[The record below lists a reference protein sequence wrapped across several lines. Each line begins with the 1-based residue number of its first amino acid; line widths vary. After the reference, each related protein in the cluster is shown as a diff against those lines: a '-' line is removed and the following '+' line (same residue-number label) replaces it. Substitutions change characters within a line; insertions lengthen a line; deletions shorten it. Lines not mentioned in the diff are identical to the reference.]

1 MEVLKIARSGD
12 WWEYKI
18 PPLLAVGYA
27 TVLLSAVSMFSAAL
41 HLLLLL
47 AALMV
52 GAIYVSII
60 NDITDIHEDLASG
73 KANRISK
80 IPARFRWILPALCL
94 LAGVGFT
101 YTFFADKLT
110 VFLYLMAWISFSL
123 YSIPPVRLKKRAGWG
138 VIADASGAHLF
149 TSLFMVSGVSFFTGQ
164 NINWIWFAS
173 VGVWSL
179 CYGLRGILWHQF
191 SDRENDINAGVRTFA
206 TLVEPQKFNA
216 SATMLIVIE
225 LIAFAGML
233 IVNFH
238 IITWVLLAIYVLMV
252 FDRRRKFGMEI
263 ISVISPGDKPYQIL
277 MGEFYQVFFPLALL
291 AAAALQDY
299 YACIILAVHILL
311 FPKNI
316 LLIFSNIFELIR
328 QELMVKR

>member
-60 NDITDIHEDLASG
+60 NDITDIDEDLASG

-101 YTFFADKLT
+101 YTFSADKLT

-149 TSLFMVSGVSFFTGQ
+149 TSLFMVSGVCFFTGQ
-164 NINWIWFAS
+164 NINWIWFTS
-173 VGVWSL
+173 VGVWAL

-206 TLVEPQKFNA
+206 TLVEPQRFKVNA
-216 SATMLIVIE
+216 LLLIVVE
-225 LIAFAGML
+225 LIAFAVML
-233 IVNFH
+233 TVNFH
-238 IITWVLLAIYVLMV
+238 LITWVFLAIYVLMV
-252 FDRRRKFGMEI
+252 LDRKRKFSMEI
-263 ISVISPGDKPYQIL
+263 ITVISPPGKPYQIL
-277 MGEFYQVFFPLALL
+277 MGEFYQIFFPLALL
-291 AAAALQDY
+291 IIAAFHDPFSW
-299 YACIILAVHILL
+299 IILLVHVLL

-316 LLIFSNIFELIR
+316 ILIITNILELIR
-328 QELMVKR
+328 QEIMVKR